1 MLSRGQGG
9 AERPAPN
16 PAYSV
21 RIHIPPD
28 ADAIVESVLAD
39 APGTVA
45 RRADE
50 PDVTGA
56 RRITLDADGP
66 HTLAWLTRTLARR
79 LGADLLHAQDPVFT
93 AASTGKLTLRVCAAT
108 STGHDV
114 ALLDA
119 DADRRVVSHL
129 AAHPEQIDRYTG
141 RGHRVALISDASAVL
156 GFEELPADAVLP
168 ALESQAVH
176 LRRATGLDVFPLPV
190 ATPDVTD
197 IARAVRILAPGFA
210 AAVLVHTRLDRVTVT
225 HAALGPTPPVL
236 LLDTINDGLA
246 PATAAATVNA
256 LVNRG
261 LNPLSARVIVVDPAA
276 GGDLAGLLIACGIAD
291 LTLFDPFTH
300 SADALHTIA
309 DGADLIV
316 DLTAFATPPPG
327 VPVLRARP
335 DTPPA
340 FGATTT
346 GPRPLHALPG
356 LLTAATATRRPITG
370 HARVAAVYALIENTP
385 RNALLPPTD
394 QPGLTAVV
402 AAAATRALD
411 NDPDPDRG

>member
-1 MLSRGQGG
+1 MLSRGERGG
-9 AERPAPN
+9 PERPAAN

-21 RIHIPPD
+21 RIHIPP
-28 ADAIVESVLAD
+28 AAAEVVAGILAD
-39 APGTVA
+39 APGTVVH
-45 RRADE
+45 RADE
-50 PDVTGA
+50 PDAMGA

-66 HTLAWLTRTLARR
+66 RTLAWLTRTLAHR
-79 LGADLLHAQDPVFT
+79 LGADLLHTQDPVFT
-93 AASTGKLTLRVCAAT
+93 TASTGKLTLRVCAAT

-129 AAHPEQIDRYTG
+129 AEHPEHTDRYTG

-156 GFEELPADAVLP
+156 GFEALPADAVLP

-190 ATPDVTD
+190 ATPQVDD
-197 IARAVRILAPGFA
+197 IARAVRLLVPGFA
-210 AAVLVHTRLDRVTVT
+210 AVVLVHTRLDRVTGT
-225 HAALGPTPPVL
+225 RAALGNTPPVL
-236 LLDTINDGLA
+236 LLDAINDGLA
-246 PATAAATVNA
+246 IAIAAATVNA

-261 LNPLSARVIVVDPAA
+261 IDPLRARVVLVDPDA
-276 GGDLAGLLIACGIAD
+276 GGDLAGLLIASGIAD
-291 LTLFDPFTH
+291 LTLFDPFGH
-300 SADALHTIA
+300 RADALRDVAGDT
-309 DGADLIV
+309 DLIV

-327 VPVLRARP
+327 VPVLRARS

-340 FGATTT
+340 FAATTT

-356 LLTAATATRRPITG
+356 LLTAATTSRRPITM
-370 HARVAAVYALIENTP
+370 HARVAAAHALIENTP
-385 RNALLPPTD
+385 RDALLPSTD
-394 QPGLTAVV
+394 QPGLTAAV

-411 NDPDPDRG
+411 T